1 MSQKE
6 TEVHIERFAGIDRLA
21 HALLMISF
29 LGLATTGLPLLF
41 SHTPWARWIA
51 LALGGIHTA
60 GIIHRILAVVLIT
73 VFLGHIVRVLR
84 RVVIERQY
92 GLLWGPDSLVPQPR
106 DLAQLLQHL
115 RYFLGRGPRPVFDHF
130 TYWEKF
136 DYWAVFWGMFVIG
149 GSGLM
154 LWFPL
159 IFSSFLPGWILN
171 IAMIV
176 HGEEA
181 LLATGFIFM
190 IHFFNE
196 NFRPSRFPMN
206 NVMFT
211 GAVSREELAEER
223 PAEFARYRQRAG
235 EGWRHLDEEDPQLR
249 RWGRVLGAIGLVSG
263 TVLLV
268 LIIVGLLST

>member
-1 MSQKE
+1 MSTKSAGS
-6 TEVHIERFAGIDRLA
+6 HIERFAGIDRLA

-41 SHTPWARWIA
+41 SHSPWARWIA
-51 LALGGIHTA
+51 VALGGIHFA

-73 VFLGHIVRVLR
+73 VFLGHIVRVFR
-84 RVVIERQY
+84 RVVVEKRT
-92 GLLWGPDSLVPQPR
+92 GLLWGPESLVPQPR
-106 DLAQLLQHL
+106 DLVQLLQHL
-115 RYFLGRGPRPVFDHF
+115 RYFLGRGPRPNFDHF

-159 IFSSFLPGWILN
+159 FFSSLLPGWILN

-211 GAVSREELAEER
+211 GAVNLEELAEER
-223 PAEFARYRQRAG
+223 PAEFARYRERGG
-235 EGWRHLDEEDPQLR
+235 EGWRHLEEEDPQLR
-249 RWGRVLGAIGLVSG
+249 RWGRVLGGFGLIAG
-263 TVLLV
+263 TTLLV
-268 LIIVGLLST
+268 LIVIGLLTL